1 MRRAAAA
8 ACVAVLLAAPAW
20 AQPEEDELKYPLLY
34 AAGEGDA
41 ERVRELLAQGA
52 DPNKELSPHGE
63 TPLHTAAIKGDPTVT
78 SLLLNAGAV
87 VDARTPPGGGIS
99 MTPLM

>member
-1 MRRAAAA
+1 MRAAQA
-8 ACVAVLLAAPAW
+8 ACVAVLLVISAR
-20 AQPEEDELKYPLLY
+20 AQEEDELKYPLLY

-41 ERVRELLAQGA
+41 VRVRELLAQGA

-78 SLLLNAGAV
+78 SLLLEAGAV